1 MHPRVSAVSPPDR
14 PLKLG
19 ELLAETVRIYGDRLR
34 AAIGLGLIYAGTLL
48 AAAIVQVALYY
59 VVSAIMFT
67 VASGVAVR
75 LVAGDSFREAWAQV
89 LVRFPVI
96 VMLAAVVGLPFAL
109 AGFLSV
115 LFILVAL
122 WLGLTTFAVPAAMVE
137 QGRSVGTLQAAT
149 YALER
154 TLALAKLDYLHAT
167 GVVAALLIVNFVF
180 GILIANLLVGFA
192 DNGEIVALAL
202 VQIVL
207 APFFFLGL
215 AVLYFE
221 QRARAA
227 VSSGREAA

>member
-1 MHPRVSAVSPPDR
+1 VSPPDR

-19 ELLAETVRIYGDRLR
+19 EILAETVSIYGARVR
-34 AAIGLGLIYAGTLL
+34 PAIGLGLIYAGALL
-48 AAAIVQVALYY
+48 AGAVAHVAVYY
-59 VVSAIMFT
+59 VVTAIMFPT
-67 VASGVAVR
+67 ASGVAVR
-75 LVAGDSFREAWAQV
+75 LVAGDTFREAWAQV
-89 LVRFPVI
+89 LVRFPV
-96 VMLAAVVGLPFAL
+96 VLLLAAVVGLPFAL

-115 LFILVAL
+115 LFIVIAF
-122 WLGLTTFAVPAAMVE
+122 WLGLTAFAVPAAMVE
-137 QGRSVGTLQAAT
+137 QTRASGGPFHIVT

-154 TLALAKLDYLHAT
+154 TLALAKVDYLHAT

-180 GILIANLLVGFA
+180 GILLASLLVGFA

-202 VQIVL
+202 VQVVL

>member
-1 MHPRVSAVSPPDR
+1 VSPPDR

-19 ELLAETVRIYGDRLR
+19 ELLAETVSIYGQRVR
-34 AAIGLGLIYAGTLL
+34 AAFGLGLIYAGILL
-48 AAAIVQVALYY
+48 AAALVHVSVYYGVA
-59 VVSAIMFT
+59 AIMFP

-75 LVAGDSFREAWAQV
+75 LVAGDTLREAWAQV

-96 VMLAAVVGLPFAL
+96 LLLAAVVGLPFAL

-115 LFILVAL
+115 LFILIAF
-122 WLGLTTFAVPAAMVE
+122 WLGLTAFAVPAAMVE
-137 QGRSVGTLQAAT
+137 QTRASGGPFQTVT

-154 TLALAKLDYLHAT
+154 TLALAKVDYLHAT
-167 GVVAALLIVNFVF
+167 GVAAALLIVNFVF
-180 GILIANLLVGFA
+180 GILLANLLVGFA
-192 DNGEIVALAL
+192 DNGEIVALAI
-202 VQIVL
+202 VQVVL

-215 AVLYFE
+215 SVLFYE